1 MSQTLKQLS
10 SSQGNSEQV
19 AVFIG
24 AASHSELLQQ
34 LDTWVARGWLRAL
47 DRALAKFILEQDPQ
61 AQACVLL
68 AAAMTSHQ
76 LGRGHACLD
85 LAATLAAPDF
95 VLSLPPEGE
104 EGGTL
109 PSQWLQGLDA
119 RQWRQALAAS
129 TLVEDRDARHDAPE
143 RPLVLAGQ
151 RLYLRRYWNYECS
164 IAQALSTRLS
174 VAPVTPENLTSRLDE
189 LFPARS
195 EAERAQ
201 CSNWQKIACALAA
214 RGNFS
219 VITGGPGTGK
229 TTSVVRLLGLLQT
242 PAVESGKP
250 LRIRLAAPTGKA
262 AARLSESIRKQVLGG
277 RESDAEHSETLM
289 LRVSDAVRAEIPTDV
304 TTLHRLLGSRPNS
317 RNFIHQRDKPL
328 ELDVLVVD
336 EASMIDLEMMAC
348 VLDALPQAAR
358 LILLGDK
365 DQLASVEAGSV
376 MGDLCHEAEKG
387 NYNAQTAQ
395 WLSTHSGEVL
405 LDPELQMAEGAGDP
419 LAQQT
424 VMLRGSRRFDPQK
437 GIGCLAKLVNNKQA
451 SEARR
456 VLEKPSEQ
464 LFNLPVRGEQDA
476 VLTDLAID
484 GNRNAPGYRH
494 YLEQL
499 RDQRPAPYTAWD
511 SELWAVWAE
520 KVLSAFDQF
529 RLLCAL
535 RRGPW
540 GVEGL
545 NQRVATQ
552 LRRRGL
558 LDSDHGWYEGRP
570 VLVTRND
577 YSLNL
582 MNGDIGIALW
592 VPGPDGALA
601 LRVAFPRNDGSGGV
615 RFVMPSR
622 LVEVETV
629 FAMTVHK
636 SQGSEFNHT
645 ALVLPDALNPVLTKE
660 LLYTA
665 ITRAREWFSLAET
678 HPGVFEGAVGRNV
691 QRTSG
696 LALQLHEAL
705 AQRT

>member
-10 SSQGNSEQV
+10 NSQRNV
-19 AVFIG
+19 DHPPVFIG
-24 AASHSELLQQ
+24 DASSGELLQQ
-34 LDTWVARGWLRAL
+34 LDSWVNRGWLRAL
-47 DRALAKFILEQDPQ
+47 DRSFATFILEQDSQ
-61 AQACVLL
+61 AQASVLL

-76 LGRGHACLD
+76 LGRGHSCLD
-85 LAATLAAPDF
+85 LGATLHAPDF

-104 EGGTL
+104 DGSQL
-109 PSQWLQGLDA
+109 PSQWLLGLDVA
-119 RQWRQALAAS
+119 QWRRALALS
-129 TLVEDRDARHDAPE
+129 SMVEDRDEPQRFPE
-143 RPLVLAGQ
+143 RPLVLTGQ
-151 RLYLRRYWNYECS
+151 RMYLRRYWNYERS
-164 IAQALSTRLS
+164 IAQALSARLS
-174 VAPVTPENLTSRLDE
+174 VGAVTPEKLSSRLDA
-189 LFPARS
+189 LFPDTF
-195 EAERAQ
+195 EVNGER
-201 CSNWQKIACALAA
+201 CSDWQKIACAVAA

-242 PAVESGKP
+242 PAVEEGKP

-262 AARLSESIRKQVLGG
+262 AARLSESIGK
-277 RESDAEHSETLM
+277 
-289 LRVSDAVRAEIPTDV
+289 AVRELPVSVPVREAIPTDV
-304 TTLHRLLGSRPNS
+304 STLHRLLGSRPDS
-317 RNFIHQRDKPL
+317 RNFIHHRDKPL

-348 VLDALPQAAR
+348 LLDALPRQAR

-365 DQLASVEAGSV
+365 DQLASVDAGSV
-376 MGDLCHEAEKG
+376 LGDLCRDAEAGGYSE
-387 NYNAQTAQ
+387 QTTA
-395 WLSTHSGEVL
+395 WLKAHSGEEVSA
-405 LDPELQMAEGAGDP
+405 PGLQTAVDLGDA

-424 VMLRGSRRFDPQK
+424 VMLRYSRRFDSQQ
-437 GIGCLAKLVNNKQA
+437 GIGRLAKLVNEKNA
-451 SEARR
+451 SEARG
-456 VLEKPSEQ
+456 LLDQQLPQ
-464 LFNLPVRGEQDA
+464 LFNLKWRSEHDSA
-476 VLTDLAID
+476 LTDLIINGKGD
-484 GNRNAPGYRH
+484 APGYRH

-499 RDQRPAPYTAWD
+499 RDQRPVKDTPWD
-511 SELWAVWAE
+511 SNLWAGWAG
-520 KVLSAFDQF
+520 KVLAAFDVF

-545 NQRVATQ
+545 NQRVAAE
-552 LRRRGL
+552 LRRCGL
-558 LDSDHGWYEGRP
+558 LSGDQGWYEGRP

-577 YSLNL
+577 YSLSL

-592 VPGPDGALA
+592 VPGPSAERV

-665 ITRAREWFSLAET
+665 ITRAKQWFSLVESS
-678 HPGVFEGAVGRNV
+678 PGVFEGAVSRNV

-696 LALQLHEAL
+696 LSLQLQDEL
-705 AQRT
+705 VKLQRT

>member
-1 MSQTLKQLS
+1 MSRTLKQLS
-10 SSQGNSEQV
+10 NRQRTLEQPAEILGDASSAG
-19 AVFIG
+19 
-24 AASHSELLQQ
+24 LLHQ
-34 LDTWVARGWLRAL
+34 LDYWVSRGWLRAL
-47 DRALAKFILEQDPQ
+47 DRSFATFLLEQDLH
-61 AQACVLL
+61 AHASVLL
-68 AAAMTSHQ
+68 AAALTSHQ
-76 LGRGHACLD
+76 LGRGHSCLD
-85 LAATLAAPDF
+85 LAATLQAPDF
-95 VLSLPPEGE
+95 VLSFASEGE
-104 EGGTL
+104 AGSTL
-109 PSQWLQGLDA
+109 PSQWLLGLDIT
-119 RQWRQALAAS
+119 QWRQALALS
-129 TLVEDRDARHDAPE
+129 PLVEDRDSPPRFPE
-143 RPLVLAGQ
+143 RPLVLSGT
-151 RLYLRRYWNYECS
+151 RLYLRRYWNYERS
-164 IAQALSTRLS
+164 IAQALSDRLS
-174 VAPVTPENLTSRLDE
+174 VAAVTPEDLSRRLNA
-189 LFPARS
+189 LFP
-195 EAERAQ
+195 EAFEINGER
-201 CSNWQKIACALAA
+201 CSDWQKIACALAS

-242 PAVESGKP
+242 PAVEDGKP

-262 AARLSESIRKQVLGG
+262 AARLSESIGK
-277 RESDAEHSETLM
+277 
-289 LRVSDAVRAEIPTDV
+289 AVRGLPVSAPVREAIPTEV
-304 TTLHRLLGSRPNS
+304 STLHRLLGSRPDS
-317 RNFIHQRDKPL
+317 RNFIHDRDKPL

-348 VLDALPQAAR
+348 LLEALPRQAR

-365 DQLASVEAGSV
+365 DQLASVDAGSV
-376 MGDLCHEAEKG
+376 LGDLCRDAEVG
-387 NYNAQTAQ
+387 GYSEQTLD
-395 WLSTHSGEVL
+395 WLNTHSGETL
-405 LDPELQMAEGAGDP
+405 SAPELQTAAGQGDP

-424 VMLRGSRRFDPQK
+424 VMLRYSRRFDAQQ
-437 GIGCLAKLVNNKQA
+437 GIGRLATLVNEKNA
-451 SEARR
+451 VEARR
-456 VLEKPSEQ
+456 LLNQQ
-464 LFNLPVRGEQDA
+464 LSQLLNLTLRGEHDA
-476 VLTDLAID
+476 ALTDLIIN
-484 GNRNAPGYRH
+484 GNGEAPGYRY

-499 RDQRPAPYTAWD
+499 RDLRPARDNAWD
-511 SELWAVWAE
+511 SDVWAGWAGN
-520 KVLSAFDQF
+520 VLAAFDEF

-545 NQRVATQ
+545 NQRVAAE
-552 LRRRGL
+552 LCRCEL
-558 LDSDHGWYEGRP
+558 LAGEQGWYEGRP

-592 VPGPDGALA
+592 VPAPSGEQV

-665 ITRAREWFSLAET
+665 ITRAKRWFSLVESSA
-678 HPGVFEGAVGRNV
+678 GVFEGAVSRNV

-696 LALQLHEAL
+696 LALQLQEQL
-705 AQRT
+705 AKVQRA

>member
-10 SSQGNSEQV
+10 SSQGDTEQV

-24 AASHSELLQQ
+24 AASSSELLQQ
-34 LDTWVARGWLRAL
+34 VDTWVARGWLRAL

-61 AQACVLL
+61 AQASVLL

-85 LAATLAAPDF
+85 LTATLAAPDF

-104 EGGTL
+104 EGSKL

-119 RQWRQALAAS
+119 TQWRQALAAS
-129 TLVEDRDARHDAPE
+129 TLVEDRDARQDAPE
-143 RPLVLAGQ
+143 RPLVLVGL

-164 IAQALSTRLS
+164 IAQALSARLS
-174 VAPVTPENLTSRLDE
+174 VAPVTPDNFASRLDE

-201 CSNWQKIACALAA
+201 GSNWQKIACALAA

-262 AARLSESIRKQVLGG
+262 AARLSESIGKEVRVLP
-277 RESDAEHSETLM
+277 
-289 LRVSDAVRAEIPTDV
+289 VSDAVRAEIPTDV
-304 TTLHRLLGSRPNS
+304 STLHRLLGSRPNS

-376 MGDLCHEAEKG
+376 MGDLCREAEKG
-387 NYNAQTAQ
+387 DYNAQTAQ
-395 WLSTHSGEVL
+395 WLSTHSGEALV
-405 LDPELQMAEGAGDP
+405 DPELQMAEGAGAP

-424 VMLRGSRRFDPQK
+424 VMLRRSWRFDPQK
-437 GIGCLAKLVNNKQA
+437 GIGRLAKLINNKQA
-451 SEARR
+451 GEARR
-456 VLEKPSEQ
+456 ALEQPSEQ
-464 LFNLPVRGEQDA
+464 LFNLLVRGEQDA
-476 VLTDLAID
+476 ALSDLAID

-494 YLEQL
+494 YLVQL
-499 RDQRPAPYTAWD
+499 RDLRPVADTQWD
-511 SELWAVWAE
+511 SELWAGWAG

-705 AQRT
+705 AQRI

>member
-10 SSQGNSEQV
+10 NSQRYVDQP
-19 AVFIG
+19 AVLIG
-24 AASHSELLQQ
+24 DASGTELLHQ
-34 LDTWVARGWLRAL
+34 LDNWVSRGWLRAL
-47 DRALAKFILEQDPQ
+47 DRSFATFILEQDPQ
-61 AQACVLL
+61 AKASVLL

-76 LGRGHACLD
+76 QGRGHSCLD
-85 LAATLAAPDF
+85 LAATLHAPDF

-104 EGGTL
+104 EGSQL
-109 PSQWLQGLDA
+109 PSQWLLGLDIT
-119 RQWRQALAAS
+119 QWRQALTLS
-129 TLVEDRDARHDAPE
+129 PLVEDRDGLQRFPE
-143 RPLVLAGQ
+143 RPLVLTGQ
-151 RLYLRRYWNYECS
+151 RLYLRRYWNYERS

-174 VAPVTPENLTSRLDE
+174 VDAVTPEKLSSRLDA
-189 LFPARS
+189 LFPDTFEVNGERRS
-195 EAERAQ
+195 D
-201 CSNWQKIACALAA
+201 WQKIACALAA

-242 PAVESGKP
+242 PAVEDGKP

-262 AARLSESIRKQVLGG
+262 AARLSESIGK
-277 RESDAEHSETLM
+277 
-289 LRVSDAVRAEIPTDV
+289 AVRELPVSAPVCEAIPTDV
-304 TTLHRLLGSRPNS
+304 STLHRLLGSRPDS
-317 RNFIHQRDKPL
+317 RNFIHHRDKPL

-348 VLDALPQAAR
+348 LLDALPRQAR

-365 DQLASVEAGSV
+365 DQLASVDAGSV
-376 MGDLCHEAEKG
+376 LGDLCRDAEAGGYSE
-387 NYNAQTAQ
+387 QTMA
-395 WLSTHSGEVL
+395 WLKTHSGEAVSAPGFQTAVGL
-405 LDPELQMAEGAGDP
+405 GDP

-424 VMLRGSRRFDPQK
+424 VMLRYSRRFDAEQ
-437 GIGCLAKLVNNKQA
+437 GIGRLAKLVNEKTA
-451 SEARR
+451 VEARG
-456 VLEKPSEQ
+456 LLDQQLAQ
-464 LFNLPVRGEQDA
+464 LFNLKLRGEHDA
-476 VLTDLAID
+476 TLTDLIINGKGD
-484 GNRNAPGYRH
+484 APGYRH

-499 RDQRPAPYTAWD
+499 RDQRPGSDTAWD
-511 SELWAVWAE
+511 DGRWAAWAG
-520 KVLSAFDQF
+520 KVLTAFDEF

-545 NQRVATQ
+545 NQLVAAE
-552 LRRRGL
+552 LRRCEL
-558 LDSDHGWYEGRP
+558 LSGDQGWYEGRP

-582 MNGDIGIALW
+582 MNGDIGIAVW
-592 VPGPDGALA
+592 VPGPSAERV

-645 ALVLPDALNPVLTKE
+645 TLVLPDALNPVLTKE

-665 ITRAREWFSLAET
+665 ITRAKQWFSLVEAS
-678 HPGVFEGAVGRNV
+678 PGVFEGAVSRNV

-696 LALQLHEAL
+696 LALQLQDEL
-705 AQRT
+705 AKLQRT

>member
-10 SSQGNSEQV
+10 NSQRNVDQP
-19 AVFIG
+19 AVLIG
-24 AASHSELLQQ
+24 DASGTELLHQ
-34 LDTWVARGWLRAL
+34 LDNWVSLGWLRAL
-47 DRALAKFILEQDPQ
+47 DRSFATFILEQDPQ
-61 AQACVLL
+61 AKASVLL

-76 LGRGHACLD
+76 LGRGHSCLD
-85 LAATLAAPDF
+85 LAATLHAPDF

-104 EGGTL
+104 EGSQL
-109 PSQWLQGLDA
+109 PSQWLLGLDIA
-119 RQWRQALAAS
+119 RWRQALALS
-129 TLVEDRDARHDAPE
+129 SLVEDRDEPQRFPE
-143 RPLVLAGQ
+143 RPLVLTGQ
-151 RLYLRRYWNYECS
+151 RLYLRRYWNYERS
-164 IAQALSTRLS
+164 IAQALSRRLS
-174 VAPVTPENLTSRLDE
+174 VETVTPHSLSSRLDA
-189 LFPARS
+189 LFPDAF
-195 EAERAQ
+195 EVKGERG
-201 CSNWQKIACALAA
+201 SDWQKIACALAA

-242 PAVESGKP
+242 PAVEEGKP

-262 AARLSESIRKQVLGG
+262 AARLSESIGK
-277 RESDAEHSETLM
+277 
-289 LRVSDAVRAEIPTDV
+289 AVRELPVSAPVREAIPTDV
-304 TTLHRLLGSRPNS
+304 STLHRLLGSRPDS
-317 RNFIHQRDKPL
+317 RNFIHHRDKPL

-348 VLDALPQAAR
+348 LLDALPWQAR

-365 DQLASVEAGSV
+365 DQLASVDAGSV
-376 MGDLCHEAEKG
+376 LGDLCRDAEAGGYSE
-387 NYNAQTAQ
+387 QTMA
-395 WLSTHSGEVL
+395 WLKTHSGEAVSA
-405 LDPELQMAEGAGDP
+405 PGLQTAVGLGDP

-424 VMLRGSRRFDPQK
+424 VMLRYSRRFDAEQ
-437 GIGCLAKLVNNKQA
+437 GIGRLAKLVNEKNA
-451 SEARR
+451 VEARG
-456 VLEKPSEQ
+456 LLDQQLPQ
-464 LFNLPVRGEQDA
+464 LFNLKLRGEHDA
-476 VLTDLAID
+476 ALTDLIINGKGD
-484 GNRNAPGYRH
+484 APGYRH

-499 RDQRPAPYTAWD
+499 RDLRPGSDTAWD
-511 SELWAVWAE
+511 DERWAAWAG
-520 KVLSAFDQF
+520 KVLTAFDEF

-545 NQRVATQ
+545 NQRVAAE
-552 LRRRGL
+552 LRRCEL
-558 LDSDHGWYEGRP
+558 LSGDQGWYEGRP

-592 VPGPDGALA
+592 VPGPSAERV

-645 ALVLPDALNPVLTKE
+645 TLVLPDALNPVLTKE

-665 ITRAREWFSLAET
+665 ITRAKQWFSLVEAS
-678 HPGVFEGAVGRNV
+678 PGVFEGAVSRNV

-696 LALQLHEAL
+696 LALQLQDEL
-705 AQRT
+705 AKLQRT

>member
-10 SSQGNSEQV
+10 SSQGDTEHA

-24 AASHSELLQQ
+24 AASNSVLLQQ
-34 LDTWVARGWLRAL
+34 IDTWVARGWLRAL

-61 AQACVLL
+61 AKASVLL

-104 EGGTL
+104 QGSTL

-119 RQWRQALAAS
+119 AQWRQALAAS
-129 TLVEDRDARHDAPE
+129 TLVEDRDAHQDAPE
-143 RPLVLAGQ
+143 RPLVLVGQ

-164 IAQALSTRLS
+164 IAQALSARLS
-174 VAPVTPENLTSRLDE
+174 VAPVTPDNLASRLDE
-189 LFPARS
+189 LFPANS

-201 CSNWQKIACALAA
+201 GSNWQKIACALAA

-229 TTSVVRLLGLLQT
+229 TTSVVRLLGLLQN

-262 AARLSESIRKQVLGG
+262 AARLSESIGKEVRALP
-277 RESDAEHSETLM
+277 
-289 LRVSDAVRAEIPTDV
+289 VSDAVRAEIPTDV
-304 TTLHRLLGSRPNS
+304 STLHRLLGSRPNS

-376 MGDLCHEAEKG
+376 MGDLCREAEKG
-387 NYNAQTAQ
+387 DYNAQTAQ
-395 WLSTHSGEVL
+395 WLSNHSGEAL
-405 LDPELQMAEGAGDP
+405 LDPELQMAEGAGAP

-424 VMLRGSRRFDPQK
+424 VMLRRSWRFDPQK
-437 GIGCLAKLVNNKQA
+437 GIGRLAKLINKKQA
-451 SEARR
+451 VEARH
-456 VLEKPSEQ
+456 VLAQPSEQ
-464 LFNLPVRGEQDA
+464 LFNLLVRGEQDA
-476 VLTDLAID
+476 ALSDLAID

-499 RDQRPAPYTAWD
+499 RDLRPAADTQWD
-511 SELWAVWAE
+511 SKLWAGWAC

-636 SQGSEFNHT
+636 SQGSEFSHT

-678 HPGVFEGAVGRNV
+678 NPGVFEVAVGRNV

-705 AQRT
+705 VQRI

>member
-10 SSQGNSEQV
+10 ASQGDSEQV
-19 AVFIG
+19 VVPIG
-24 AASHSELLQQ
+24 AASHGELLQQ

-47 DRALAKFILEQDPQ
+47 DRSLAKFILEQDPQ
-61 AQACVLL
+61 AQASVLL

-104 EGGTL
+104 QGNTL

-119 RQWRQALAAS
+119 AQWRQALAAS
-129 TLVEDRDARHDAPE
+129 PMVEDRDASPNAPE
-143 RPLVLAGQ
+143 RPLVLVGQ

-164 IAQALSTRLS
+164 IAQALSVRLG
-174 VAPVTPENLTSRLDE
+174 VAPVTPDNLASRLDE
-189 LFPARS
+189 LFPPPS

-201 CSNWQKIACALAA
+201 GSNWQKIACALAA

-219 VITGGPGTGK
+219 IITGGPGTGK

-242 PAVESGKP
+242 PAVDSGKP

-262 AARLSESIRKQVLGG
+262 AARLSESIGKEVRALP
-277 RESDAEHSETLM
+277 
-289 LRVSDAVRAEIPTDV
+289 VSDAVRAEIPTDV
-304 TTLHRLLGSRPNS
+304 STLHRLLGSRPNS

-348 VLDALPQAAR
+348 VLDALPHAAR

-376 MGDLCHEAEKG
+376 MGDLCREAEKG
-387 NYNAQTAQ
+387 GYNVQTAQ
-395 WLSTHSGEVL
+395 WLSTHSGEAL
-405 LDPELQMAEGAGDP
+405 LDPELQMAAGAGDP

-424 VMLRGSRRFDPQK
+424 VMLRRSWRFDPQK
-437 GIGCLAKLVNNKQA
+437 GIGRLAKLINHKHA
-451 SEARR
+451 DEARR
-456 VLEKPSEQ
+456 VLEQPSEQ
-464 LFNLPVRGEQDA
+464 LFNLQVRGEQDA
-476 VLTDLAID
+476 ALTDLAID

-499 RDQRPAPYTAWD
+499 RDLRPAPGTPWD
-511 SELWAVWAE
+511 SLLWADWAG
-520 KVLSAFDQF
+520 KVLSAFDRF

-558 LDSDHGWYEGRP
+558 LSSDHGWYEGRP

-582 MNGDIGIALW
+582 MNGDIGIALC
-592 VPGPDGALA
+592 VPGPEGALA

-615 RFVMPSR
+615 RFVLPSR

-678 HPGVFEGAVGRNV
+678 QPGVFEGAVERNV
-691 QRTSG
+691 QRASG

-705 AQRT
+705 AQRA

>member
-10 SSQGNSEQV
+10 SSQGDTEQV

-24 AASHSELLQQ
+24 AASSSELLQQ
-34 LDTWVARGWLRAL
+34 VDTWVARGWLRAL

-61 AQACVLL
+61 AQASVLL

-85 LAATLAAPDF
+85 LTATLAAPDF

-104 EGGTL
+104 EGSTL

-119 RQWRQALAAS
+119 TQWRQALAAS
-129 TLVEDRDARHDAPE
+129 TLVEDRDARQDAPE
-143 RPLVLAGQ
+143 RPLVLVGL

-164 IAQALSTRLS
+164 IAQALSARLS
-174 VAPVTPENLTSRLDE
+174 VAPVTPDNFASRLDE

-201 CSNWQKIACALAA
+201 GSNWQKIACALAA

-262 AARLSESIRKQVLGG
+262 AARLSESIGKEVRVLP
-277 RESDAEHSETLM
+277 
-289 LRVSDAVRAEIPTDV
+289 VSDAVRAEIPTDV
-304 TTLHRLLGSRPNS
+304 STLHRLLGSRPNS

-376 MGDLCHEAEKG
+376 MGDLCREAEKG
-387 NYNAQTAQ
+387 DYNAQTAQ
-395 WLSTHSGEVL
+395 WLSTHSGEALV
-405 LDPELQMAEGAGDP
+405 DPELQMAEGAGAP

-424 VMLRGSRRFDPQK
+424 VMLRRSWRFDPQK
-437 GIGCLAKLVNNKQA
+437 GIGRLAKLINNKQA
-451 SEARR
+451 GEARR
-456 VLEKPSEQ
+456 ALEQPSEQ
-464 LFNLPVRGEQDA
+464 LFNLLVRGEQDA
-476 VLTDLAID
+476 ALSDLAID

-494 YLEQL
+494 YLVQL
-499 RDQRPAPYTAWD
+499 RD
-511 SELWAVWAE
+511 L
-520 KVLSAFDQF
+520 
-529 RLLCAL
+529 
-535 RRGPW
+535 
-540 GVEGL
+540 
-545 NQRVATQ
+545 
-552 LRRRGL
+552 
-558 LDSDHGWYEGRP
+558 RP
-570 VLVTRND
+570 VADTQWAASYGPVGQARCCLHSTSSACSAHCAGGLGASKGLTSVWLRNC
-577 YSLNL
+577 
-582 MNGDIGIALW
+582 
-592 VPGPDGALA
+592 
-601 LRVAFPRNDGSGGV
+601 VAAACWTATTAGTKGV
-615 RFVMPSR
+615 RC
-622 LVEVETV
+622 
-629 FAMTVHK
+629 
-636 SQGSEFNHT
+636 
-645 ALVLPDALNPVLTKE
+645 
-660 LLYTA
+660 
-665 ITRAREWFSLAET
+665 W
-678 HPGVFEGAVGRNV
+678 
-691 QRTSG
+691 
-696 LALQLHEAL
+696 
-705 AQRT
+705 

>member
-10 SSQGNSEQV
+10 NSQRNVDQP

-24 AASHSELLQQ
+24 DASVTELLHQ
-34 LDTWVARGWLRAL
+34 LDNWVNRGWLRAL
-47 DRALAKFILEQDPQ
+47 DRSFATFIFEQDPQ
-61 AQACVLL
+61 AQASVLL

-76 LGRGHACLD
+76 LGRGHSCLD
-85 LAATLAAPDF
+85 LVATLQAPDF

-104 EGGTL
+104 EGGQL
-109 PSQWLQGLDA
+109 PSRWLLGLDVS
-119 RQWRQALAAS
+119 QWRRALDLS
-129 TLVEDRDARHDAPE
+129 PLVEDRDGAQRFPQ
-143 RPLVLAGQ
+143 RPLVLTGQ
-151 RLYLRRYWNYECS
+151 RLYLRRYWNYECN
-164 IAQALSTRLS
+164 IAQALSARLS
-174 VAPVTPENLTSRLDE
+174 VDAVTPEKLSNRLDA
-189 LFPARS
+189 LFPDTFEVNGERRS
-195 EAERAQ
+195 D
-201 CSNWQKIACALAA
+201 WQKIACALAA

-242 PAVESGKP
+242 PAVEEGKP

-262 AARLSESIRKQVLGG
+262 AARLSESIGK
-277 RESDAEHSETLM
+277 
-289 LRVSDAVRAEIPTDV
+289 AVRELPVSAPVQEAIPTDV
-304 TTLHRLLGSRPNS
+304 STLHRLLGSRPDS
-317 RNFIHQRDKPL
+317 RNFIHHRDKPL

-348 VLDALPQAAR
+348 LLDALPRQAR

-365 DQLASVEAGSV
+365 DQLASVDAGSV
-376 MGDLCHEAEKG
+376 LGDLCRNAEAGGYSE
-387 NYNAQTAQ
+387 QTVA
-395 WLSTHSGEVL
+395 WLEAHSGESVSA
-405 LDPELQMAEGAGDP
+405 PGLQTAVGAGDP

-424 VMLRGSRRFDPQK
+424 VMLRYSRRFDAQQ
-437 GIGCLAKLVNNKQA
+437 GIGRLAKLVNEKNA
-451 SEARR
+451 AEARS
-456 VLEKPSEQ
+456 LLNQQLPQ
-464 LFNLPVRGEQDA
+464 LFNLKLRGEHDA
-476 VLTDLAID
+476 ALTELIINGKGD
-484 GNRNAPGYRH
+484 APGYRH

-499 RDQRPAPYTAWD
+499 RDQRPAKDTPWD
-511 SELWAVWAE
+511 SALWAGWAG
-520 KVLSAFDQF
+520 KVLGAFDEF

-545 NQRVATQ
+545 NQRVAAE
-552 LRRRGL
+552 LRRCEL
-558 LDSDHGWYEGRP
+558 LSGDQGWYEGRP

-577 YSLNL
+577 YSLSL

-592 VPGPDGALA
+592 VPGPSAERV

-665 ITRAREWFSLAET
+665 ITRAKQWFSLVEAS
-678 HPGVFEGAVGRNV
+678 PGIFEGAVSRNV

-696 LALQLHEAL
+696 LALQLQDEL
-705 AQRT
+705 AKLQRT

>member
-10 SSQGNSEQV
+10 SSQGISEQV

-129 TLVEDRDARHDAPE
+129 TLVEDRDARQDAPE

-174 VAPVTPENLTSRLDE
+174 VAPVTPENLASRLDE

-201 CSNWQKIACALAA
+201 GSNWQKIACALAA

-262 AARLSESIRKQVLGG
+262 AARLSESIGKEVRALP
-277 RESDAEHSETLM
+277 
-289 LRVSDAVRAEIPTDV
+289 VSDAVRAEIPTDV
-304 TTLHRLLGSRPNS
+304 STLHRLLGSRPNS

-348 VLDALPQAAR
+348 VLDALPETSR

-376 MGDLCHEAEKG
+376 MGDLCRGAEKG
-387 NYNAQTAQ
+387 DYSAQTAH
-395 WLSTHSGEVL
+395 WLSTYSGEAL
-405 LDPELQMAEGAGDP
+405 LDPELQMAEGAGAP

-424 VMLRGSRRFDPQK
+424 VMLRRSWRFDPQK
-437 GIGCLAKLVNNKQA
+437 GIGRLAKLINKKQA

-456 VLEKPSEQ
+456 VLEQPSEQ
-464 LFNLPVRGEQDA
+464 LFNLLVRGEQDA
-476 VLTDLAID
+476 ALTDLAID

-499 RDQRPAPYTAWD
+499 RDLRPAPDTVWD
-511 SELWAVWAE
+511 SELWAGWAG

-545 NQRVATQ
+545 NQRMAMQ

-577 YSLNL
+577 YSLSL

-592 VPGPDGALA
+592 VPGPDGAQA
-601 LRVAFPRNDGSGGV
+601 LRVAFPRYDGSGGV

>member
-10 SSQGNSEQV
+10 NSQRIVDHPVLSVGD
-19 AVFIG
+19 ARG
-24 AASHSELLQQ
+24 AELVHQ
-34 LDTWVARGWLRAL
+34 LDNWVARGWLRAL
-47 DRALAKFILEQDPQ
+47 DRSFTTFILEQDPQ
-61 AQACVLL
+61 AQASVLL

-76 LGRGHACLD
+76 LGRGHSCLD
-85 LAATLAAPDF
+85 LAATLQAPDF

-104 EGGTL
+104 EGSQL
-109 PSQWLQGLDA
+109 PSQWLAGLDVG
-119 RQWRQALAAS
+119 QWRQALS
-129 TLVEDRDARHDAPE
+129 LSPMIEDRDGQHRFPE

-151 RLYLRRYWNYECS
+151 RLYLRRYWNYERS
-164 IAQALSTRLS
+164 VAESLGRRLS
-174 VAPVTPENLTSRLDE
+174 VDALTPVSLSGRLDA
-189 LFPARS
+189 LFPQVF
-195 EAERAQ
+195 EVNGER
-201 CSNWQKIACALAA
+201 CSDWQKIACALAA

-242 PAVESGKP
+242 PAVDEGKP

-262 AARLSESIRKQVLGG
+262 AARLSESIGK
-277 RESDAEHSETLM
+277 
-289 LRVSDAVRAEIPTDV
+289 AVRALPVSLQVREAIPTDV
-304 TTLHRLLGSRPNS
+304 STLHRLLGSRPDS
-317 RNFIHQRDKPL
+317 RNFIHHRDKPL

-348 VLDALPQAAR
+348 LLEALPRQAR

-365 DQLASVEAGSV
+365 DQLASVDAGSV
-376 MGDLCHEAEKG
+376 LGDLCRNAEIG
-387 NYNAQTAQ
+387 GYSEQTTA
-395 WLSTHSGEVL
+395 WLKAHTGETISA
-405 LDPELQMAEGAGDP
+405 PGLQIAEGPGDP

-424 VMLRGSRRFDPQK
+424 VMLRYSRRFDAEQ
-437 GIGCLAKLVNNKQA
+437 GIGRLAKLVNEKNA
-451 SEARR
+451 ADARA
-456 VLEKPSEQ
+456 LLDQQLPQ
-464 LFNLPVRGEQDA
+464 LFNLKVRGEHDVA
-476 VLTDLAID
+476 LTDLIINGKGD
-484 GNRNAPGYRH
+484 APGYRH

-499 RDQRPAPYTAWD
+499 RDQRPARDSAWD
-511 SELWAVWAE
+511 SDVWAVWAGE
-520 KVLSAFDQF
+520 VLTAFDEF

-545 NQRVATQ
+545 NQRVAAE
-552 LRRRGL
+552 LRRCEL
-558 LDSDHGWYEGRP
+558 LSGEQGWYEGRP

-592 VPGPDGALA
+592 VPGPGAERV

-665 ITRAREWFSLAET
+665 ITRARHWFSLVEAS
-678 HPGVFEGAVGRNV
+678 PGVFEGAVSRNV

-696 LALQLHEAL
+696 LALQLEDQL
-705 AQRT
+705 AKLQRT

>member
-10 SSQGNSEQV
+10 SSQGDTEQV

-24 AASHSELLQQ
+24 AASNSELLQQ
-34 LDTWVARGWLRAL
+34 VDTWVARGWLRAL

-61 AQACVLL
+61 AQASVLL

-85 LAATLAAPDF
+85 LTATLAAPDF

-104 EGGTL
+104 EGSTL

-119 RQWRQALAAS
+119 TQWRQALAAS
-129 TLVEDRDARHDAPE
+129 TLVEDRDARQDAPE
-143 RPLVLAGQ
+143 RPLVLVGL

-164 IAQALSTRLS
+164 IAQALSARLS
-174 VAPVTPENLTSRLDE
+174 VAPVTPDNFASRLDE

-201 CSNWQKIACALAA
+201 GSNWQKIACALAA

-262 AARLSESIRKQVLGG
+262 AARLSESIGKEVRVLP
-277 RESDAEHSETLM
+277 
-289 LRVSDAVRAEIPTDV
+289 VSDAVRAEIPTDV
-304 TTLHRLLGSRPNS
+304 STLHRLLGSRPNS

-376 MGDLCHEAEKG
+376 MGDLCREAEKG
-387 NYNAQTAQ
+387 DYNAQTAQ
-395 WLSTHSGEVL
+395 WLSTHSGEALV
-405 LDPELQMAEGAGDP
+405 DPELQMAEGAGAP

-424 VMLRGSRRFDPQK
+424 VMLRRSWRFDPQK
-437 GIGCLAKLVNNKQA
+437 GIGRLAKLINNKQA
-451 SEARR
+451 GEARR
-456 VLEKPSEQ
+456 ALEQPSEQ
-464 LFNLPVRGEQDA
+464 LFNLLVRGEQDA
-476 VLTDLAID
+476 ALSDLAID

-494 YLEQL
+494 YLVQL
-499 RDQRPAPYTAWD
+499 RDLRPVADTQWD
-511 SELWAVWAE
+511 SELWAGWAG

-622 LVEVETV
+622 LVEVEKV

-705 AQRT
+705 AQRI

>member
-10 SSQGNSEQV
+10 SSQGDTEQA

-24 AASHSELLQQ
+24 AASNSELLQQ
-34 LDTWVARGWLRAL
+34 IDTWVARGWLRAL

-61 AQACVLL
+61 AQASVLL

-104 EGGTL
+104 EGSTL

-119 RQWRQALAAS
+119 AQWRQALAAS
-129 TLVEDRDARHDAPE
+129 TLVEDSDARQDAPE
-143 RPLVLAGQ
+143 RPLVLVGQ

-164 IAQALSTRLS
+164 IAQALSARLS
-174 VAPVTPENLTSRLDE
+174 VAPVTPDNLASRLDE
-189 LFPARS
+189 LFPPRS

-201 CSNWQKIACALAA
+201 GSNWQKIACALAA

-262 AARLSESIRKQVLGG
+262 AARLSESIGKEVRALP
-277 RESDAEHSETLM
+277 
-289 LRVSDAVRAEIPTDV
+289 VSDAVRAEIPTDV
-304 TTLHRLLGSRPNS
+304 STLHRLLGSRPNS

-376 MGDLCHEAEKG
+376 MGDLCREAEKG
-387 NYNAQTAQ
+387 DYNAQTAQ
-395 WLSTHSGEVL
+395 WLSTHSGETLV
-405 LDPELQMAEGAGDP
+405 DPELQMAEGAGAP
-419 LAQQT
+419 LEQQT
-424 VMLRGSRRFDPQK
+424 VMLRRSWRFDPQK
-437 GIGCLAKLVNNKQA
+437 GIGRLAKLINKKQA
-451 SEARR
+451 VEARH
-456 VLEKPSEQ
+456 VLEQPSEQ
-464 LFNLPVRGEQDA
+464 LFNLLVRGEQDA
-476 VLTDLAID
+476 ALSDLAID

-499 RDQRPAPYTAWD
+499 RNLRPAADTQWD
-511 SELWAVWAE
+511 SELWAGWAG

-636 SQGSEFNHT
+636 SQGSEFSHT

-705 AQRT
+705 AQRI

>member
-1 MSQTLKQLS
+1 MIQTLKQLS
-10 SSQGNSEQV
+10 NSQRNIDHPPLFVGDADS
-19 AVFIG
+19 
-24 AASHSELLQQ
+24 SELLHQ
-34 LDTWVARGWLRAL
+34 LDNWVSRGWLRAL
-47 DRALAKFILEQDPQ
+47 DRSFAIFILEQDLR
-61 AQACVLL
+61 AQASVLL

-76 LGRGHACLD
+76 LGRGHSCLD
-85 LAATLAAPDF
+85 LVATLQAPDF

-104 EGGTL
+104 EGGQL
-109 PSQWLQGLDA
+109 PSQWLLGLDVA
-119 RQWRQALAAS
+119 QWRRALCLS
-129 TLVEDRDARHDAPE
+129 TMVEDRDEPQRFPE
-143 RPLVLAGQ
+143 RPLVLTGQ
-151 RLYLRRYWNYECS
+151 RLYLRRYWNYERS
-164 IAQALSTRLS
+164 IAQALSARLS
-174 VAPVTPENLTSRLDE
+174 VGAVTPEKLSSRLDA
-189 LFPARS
+189 LFPDTFEVNGERRS
-195 EAERAQ
+195 D
-201 CSNWQKIACALAA
+201 WQKIACALAA

-242 PAVESGKP
+242 PAVEEGKP

-262 AARLSESIRKQVLGG
+262 AARLSESIGK
-277 RESDAEHSETLM
+277 
-289 LRVSDAVRAEIPTDV
+289 AVRALPVSAPVQEAIPTDV
-304 TTLHRLLGSRPNS
+304 STLHRLLGSRPDS
-317 RNFIHQRDKPL
+317 RNFIHHRDKPL

-348 VLDALPQAAR
+348 LLDALPRQAR

-365 DQLASVEAGSV
+365 DQLASVDAGSV
-376 MGDLCHEAEKG
+376 LGDLCRNAEAGGYSE
-387 NYNAQTAQ
+387 QTVA
-395 WLSTHSGEVL
+395 WLEAHSGESVSA
-405 LDPELQMAEGAGDP
+405 PGLQTAVGAGDP

-424 VMLRGSRRFDPQK
+424 VMLRCSRRFDAQQ
-437 GIGCLAKLVNNKQA
+437 GIGRLAKLVNEKNA
-451 SEARR
+451 DEARS
-456 VLEKPSEQ
+456 LLDQQLPQ
-464 LFNLPVRGEQDA
+464 LFNLKLRGEHDA
-476 VLTDLAID
+476 ALTELIINGKGD
-484 GNRNAPGYRH
+484 APGYRH

-499 RDQRPAPYTAWD
+499 RDQRPAKDTPWD
-511 SELWAVWAE
+511 SALWAGWAG
-520 KVLSAFDQF
+520 KVLGAFDKF

-540 GVEGL
+540 GVAGL
-545 NQRVATQ
+545 NQRVVAE
-552 LRRRGL
+552 LSRCEL
-558 LDSDHGWYEGRP
+558 LSADQGWYEGRP

-592 VPGPDGALA
+592 VSGPSAELM
-601 LRVAFPRNDGSGGV
+601 LRVAFPRNDGSGGI

-665 ITRAREWFSLAET
+665 ITRAKRWFSLVET
-678 HPGVFEGAVGRNV
+678 RPSVFEGAVSRNV

-696 LALQLHEAL
+696 LALQLQDEL
-705 AQRT
+705 AKLQRT

>member
-10 SSQGNSEQV
+10 NSQRNVDHPAG
-19 AVFIG
+19 FIG
-24 AASHSELLQQ
+24 DASGPELLHQ
-34 LDTWVARGWLRAL
+34 LDSWVSRGWLRAL
-47 DRALAKFILEQDPQ
+47 DRSFATFIFEQDSQ
-61 AQACVLL
+61 AQASVLL
-68 AAAMTSHQ
+68 AAALTSHQ
-76 LGRGHACLD
+76 LGRGHSCLD
-85 LAATLAAPDF
+85 LTATLDAADF

-104 EGGTL
+104 EGNRVL
-109 PSQWLQGLDA
+109 SQWLQGLDVE
-119 RQWRQALAAS
+119 QWRLTLALS
-129 TLVEDRDARHDAPE
+129 PMVEDRNGQQRFPE
-143 RPLVLAGQ
+143 RPLVLTEQ
-151 RLYLRRYWNYECS
+151 RLYLRRYWNYERS
-164 IAQALSTRLS
+164 IAQVLSRRLS
-174 VAPVTPENLTSRLDE
+174 LETVTPDKLSRRLDA
-189 LFPARS
+189 LFPKSS
-195 EAERAQ
+195 EVKNEHL
-201 CSNWQKIACALAA
+201 SDWQKIACALAA

-242 PAVESGKP
+242 PAVEEGKP

-262 AARLSESIRKQVLGG
+262 AARLSESIGKAVCELPVSAQV
-277 RESDAEHSETLM
+277 REAIPID
-289 LRVSDAVRAEIPTDV
+289 VS
-304 TTLHRLLGSRPNS
+304 TLHRLLGSRPDS
-317 RNFIHQRDKPL
+317 RNFIHHRDKPL

-348 VLDALPQAAR
+348 LLDALPQQAR

-365 DQLASVEAGSV
+365 DQLASVDAGSV
-376 MGDLCHEAEKG
+376 LGDLCRDAEIGGYSEQTIAWIKAHSSETVSAPGLQAAFGLG
-387 NYNAQTAQ
+387 N
-395 WLSTHSGEVL
+395 
-405 LDPELQMAEGAGDP
+405 P

-424 VMLRGSRRFDPQK
+424 VMLRYSRRFDALQ
-437 GIGCLAKLVNNKQA
+437 GIGRLAKLVNEKNA
-451 SEARR
+451 GEARG
-456 VLEKPSEQ
+456 LFDQQLPQ
-464 LFNLPVRGEQDA
+464 LFNLQFRGENDA
-476 VLTDLAID
+476 ALIDLIINGKD
-484 GNRNAPGYRH
+484 GAPGYRH

-499 RDQRPAPYTAWD
+499 RDQRPAKATAWNSD
-511 SELWAVWAE
+511 LWAGWAG
-520 KVLSAFDQF
+520 KVLTAFDEF

-545 NQRVATQ
+545 NQRVVAE
-552 LRRRGL
+552 LSRCEL
-558 LDSDHGWYEGRP
+558 LSADQGWYEGRP

-592 VPGPDGALA
+592 VSGPSAELI
-601 LRVAFPRNDGSGGV
+601 LRVAFPRNDGSGGI

-645 ALVLPDALNPVLTKE
+645 VLVLPDALNPVLTKE

-665 ITRAREWFSLAET
+665 ITRAKQWFSLVET
-678 HPGVFEGAVGRNV
+678 RPGVFEGAVSRNV

-696 LALQLHEAL
+696 LALQLQDEL
-705 AQRT
+705 AKLQRS

>member
-10 SSQGNSEQV
+10 SSQGDTEQV

-24 AASHSELLQQ
+24 AASNSELLQQ
-34 LDTWVARGWLRAL
+34 IDTWVARGWLRAL

-104 EGGTL
+104 EGSTL

-119 RQWRQALAAS
+119 TQWCQALAAS
-129 TLVEDRDARHDAPE
+129 TLVEDRDTRQDTPE
-143 RPLVLAGQ
+143 RPLVLVGQ

-164 IAQALSTRLS
+164 IAQALSARLS
-174 VAPVTPENLTSRLDE
+174 VAPVTPDNLASRLDE

-201 CSNWQKIACALAA
+201 GSNWQKIACALAA

-262 AARLSESIRKQVLGG
+262 AARLSESIGKEVRALP
-277 RESDAEHSETLM
+277 
-289 LRVSDAVRAEIPTDV
+289 VSDAVRAEIPTDV
-304 TTLHRLLGSRPNS
+304 STLHRLLGSRPNS

-348 VLDALPQAAR
+348 VLEALPQAAR

-376 MGDLCHEAEKG
+376 MGDLCREAEKG
-387 NYNAQTAQ
+387 DYNAQTAQ
-395 WLSTHSGEVL
+395 WLSTHSGEAL
-405 LDPELQMAEGAGDP
+405 LDPELQMAEGAGTP

-424 VMLRGSRRFDPQK
+424 VMLRRSWRFDPQK
-437 GIGCLAKLVNNKQA
+437 GIGRLAKLINKKQA
-451 SEARR
+451 VEARH
-456 VLEKPSEQ
+456 VLEQPSEQ
-464 LFNLPVRGEQDA
+464 LFNLLVRGEQDVA
-476 VLTDLAID
+476 LSDLAID

-499 RDQRPAPYTAWD
+499 RDLRPAADTQWD
-511 SELWAVWAE
+511 SELWAGWAG

-636 SQGSEFNHT
+636 SQGSEFSHT
-645 ALVLPDALNPVLTKE
+645 ALVLPDVLNPVLTKE

-665 ITRAREWFSLAET
+665 ITRAREWFTLAET

-705 AQRT
+705 AQRI

>member
-10 SSQGNSEQV
+10 NSQRYVDQP
-19 AVFIG
+19 AVLIG
-24 AASHSELLQQ
+24 DASGTELLHQ
-34 LDTWVARGWLRAL
+34 LDNWVSRGWLRAL
-47 DRALAKFILEQDPQ
+47 DRSFATFILEQDPQ
-61 AQACVLL
+61 AKASMLL

-76 LGRGHACLD
+76 LGRGHSCLD
-85 LAATLAAPDF
+85 LAATLHAPDF

-104 EGGTL
+104 EGSQL
-109 PSQWLQGLDA
+109 PSQWLLGLDIT
-119 RQWRQALAAS
+119 QWRQALTLS
-129 TLVEDRDARHDAPE
+129 PLVEDRDGLQRFPE
-143 RPLVLAGQ
+143 RPLVLTGQ
-151 RLYLRRYWNYECS
+151 RLYLRRYWNYERS

-174 VAPVTPENLTSRLDE
+174 VDAVTPEKLSSRLDA
-189 LFPARS
+189 LFPDTFEVNGERRS
-195 EAERAQ
+195 D
-201 CSNWQKIACALAA
+201 WQKIACALAA

-242 PAVESGKP
+242 PAVEDGKP

-262 AARLSESIRKQVLGG
+262 AARLSESIGK
-277 RESDAEHSETLM
+277 
-289 LRVSDAVRAEIPTDV
+289 AVRELPVSAPVCEAIPTDV
-304 TTLHRLLGSRPNS
+304 STLHRLLGSRPDS
-317 RNFIHQRDKPL
+317 RNFIHHRDKPL

-348 VLDALPQAAR
+348 LLDALPRQAR

-365 DQLASVEAGSV
+365 DQLASVDAGSV
-376 MGDLCHEAEKG
+376 LGDLCRDAEAGGYSE
-387 NYNAQTAQ
+387 QTMA
-395 WLSTHSGEVL
+395 WLKTHSGEAVSAPGFQTAVGL
-405 LDPELQMAEGAGDP
+405 GDP

-424 VMLRGSRRFDPQK
+424 VMLRYSRRFDAEQ
-437 GIGCLAKLVNNKQA
+437 GIGRLAKLVNEKTA
-451 SEARR
+451 VEARG
-456 VLEKPSEQ
+456 LLDQQLAQ
-464 LFNLPVRGEQDA
+464 LFNLKLRGEHDA
-476 VLTDLAID
+476 TLTDLIINGKGD
-484 GNRNAPGYRH
+484 APGYRH

-499 RDQRPAPYTAWD
+499 RDQRPGSDTAWD
-511 SELWAVWAE
+511 DGRWAAWAG
-520 KVLSAFDQF
+520 KVLTAFDEF

-545 NQRVATQ
+545 NQLVAAE
-552 LRRRGL
+552 LRRCEL
-558 LDSDHGWYEGRP
+558 LSGDQGWYEGRP

-582 MNGDIGIALW
+582 MNGDIGIAVW
-592 VPGPDGALA
+592 VPGPSAERV

-645 ALVLPDALNPVLTKE
+645 TLVLPDALNPVLTKE

-665 ITRAREWFSLAET
+665 ITRAKQWFSLVEAS
-678 HPGVFEGAVGRNV
+678 PGVFEGAVSRNV

-696 LALQLHEAL
+696 LALQLQVEL
-705 AQRT
+705 AKLQRT

>member
-10 SSQGNSEQV
+10 NSQRTV
-19 AVFIG
+19 DHAPVFIG
-24 AASHSELLQQ
+24 EASNTALLQQ
-34 LDTWVARGWLRAL
+34 LDNWVGRGWLRAL
-47 DRALAKFILEQDPQ
+47 DRSFVTFILEQDPQ

-76 LGRGHACLD
+76 LGRGHSCLD
-85 LAATLAAPDF
+85 LAATLNAPDF

-104 EGGTL
+104 EGNQL
-109 PSQWLQGLDA
+109 PSQWLLGL
-119 RQWRQALAAS
+119 RVEQWRWALAAS
-129 TLVEDRDARHDAPE
+129 PLVEDRDGQQLSPE

-151 RLYLRRYWNYECS
+151 RLYLRRYWNYERS
-164 IAQALSTRLS
+164 IAQALSARLS
-174 VAPVTPENLTSRLDE
+174 IATATPEKLASRLDA
-189 LFPARS
+189 LFPDAF
-195 EAERAQ
+195 EINGER
-201 CSNWQKIACALAA
+201 CSDWQKIACALAA

-229 TTSVVRLLGLLQT
+229 TTSVVRLLGLLQA
-242 PAVESGKP
+242 PAVEEGKP

-262 AARLSESIRKQVLGG
+262 AARLSESIGKAVSVLPVSAKV
-277 RESDAEHSETLM
+277 REA
-289 LRVSDAVRAEIPTDV
+289 IPTDV
-304 TTLHRLLGSRPNS
+304 STLHRLLGSRPDS

-348 VLDALPQAAR
+348 LLDALPRQAR

-365 DQLASVEAGSV
+365 DQLASVDAGSV
-376 MGDLCHEAEKG
+376 LGDLCREAEKG
-387 NYNAQTAQ
+387 GYSEQTTA
-395 WLSTHSGEVL
+395 WLNTHSGEAL
-405 LDPELQMAEGAGDP
+405 NAPGLQLAAGLGDP

-424 VMLRGSRRFDPQK
+424 VMLRYSRRFDPQQ
-437 GIGCLAKLVNNKQA
+437 GIGRLAKLVNEKDVAQA
-451 SEARR
+451 RNL
-456 VLEKPSEQ
+456 LEQPSAQ
-464 LFNLPVRGEQDA
+464 LCNLKLRGEHDA
-476 VLTDLAID
+476 ALTDVIINGKGD
-484 GNRNAPGYRH
+484 APGYRH
-494 YLEQL
+494 YLEKL
-499 RDQRPAPYTAWD
+499 RDLRPASDTLWD
-511 SELWAVWAE
+511 SGLWASWAGS
-520 KVLSAFDQF
+520 VLSAFDEF

-545 NQRVATQ
+545 NQRVAAE
-552 LRRRGL
+552 LHRCEL
-558 LDSDHGWYEGRP
+558 LAGEQGWYEGRP

-582 MNGDIGIALW
+582 MNGDIGITLW
-592 VPGPDGALA
+592 VPGPNAERA
-601 LRVAFPRNDGSGGV
+601 LRVAFPRNDGNGGV

-665 ITRAREWFSLAET
+665 ITRAKQWFSLIEAS
-678 HPGVFEGAVGRNV
+678 PGVFEGAVSRNV

-696 LALQLHEAL
+696 LALQLQDGL
-705 AQRT
+705 RSVYRT

>member
-10 SSQGNSEQV
+10 SNQGYTEQA
-19 AVFIG
+19 AVLIG
-24 AASHSELLQQ
+24 AAGNSGLLQQ

-61 AQACVLL
+61 AQASVLL

-76 LGRGHACLD
+76 LGRGHVCLD

-104 EGGTL
+104 EGSTL

-119 RQWRQALAAS
+119 TQWRQALAAS
-129 TLVEDRDARHDAPE
+129 TLVEDRDARQDVPE
-143 RPLVLAGQ
+143 RPLVLVGQ

-164 IAQALSTRLS
+164 IAQALSARLS
-174 VAPVTPENLTSRLDE
+174 VAPVTPDNLANRLDE
-189 LFPARS
+189 LFPTPS

-201 CSNWQKIACALAA
+201 GSNWQKIACALAA

-262 AARLSESIRKQVLGG
+262 AARLSESIGKEVRALP
-277 RESDAEHSETLM
+277 
-289 LRVSDAVRAEIPTDV
+289 VSDAVRAEIPMDV
-304 TTLHRLLGSRPNS
+304 STLHRLLGSRPNS

-376 MGDLCHEAEKG
+376 MGDLCRDAERG
-387 NYNAQTAQ
+387 DYNAQTAQ
-395 WLSTHSGEVL
+395 WLSTHSGEAL
-405 LDPELQMAEGAGDP
+405 LDPELQMAEGAGAP

-424 VMLRGSRRFDPQK
+424 VMLRRSWRFDPQK
-437 GIGCLAKLVNNKQA
+437 GIGRLAKLINKKQA
-451 SEARR
+451 AEARR
-456 VLEKPSEQ
+456 VLEQPSEQ
-464 LFNLPVRGEQDA
+464 LFSLLVRGEQDA
-476 VLTDLAID
+476 ALTDLAID

-499 RDQRPAPYTAWD
+499 RDLRPAPDTAWD
-511 SELWAVWAE
+511 SELWASWAG

-558 LDSDHGWYEGRP
+558 LESDHGWYEGRP

-592 VPGPDGALA
+592 VPGPEGALA
-601 LRVAFPRNDGSGGV
+601 LRVVFPHNDGSGGV

-696 LALQLHEAL
+696 LASQLREAL

>member
-10 SSQGNSEQV
+10 NSQRYVDQP
-19 AVFIG
+19 AVLIG
-24 AASHSELLQQ
+24 DASGTELLHQ
-34 LDTWVARGWLRAL
+34 LDNWVSRGWLRAL
-47 DRALAKFILEQDPQ
+47 DRSFATFILEQDPQ
-61 AQACVLL
+61 AKASVLL

-76 LGRGHACLD
+76 LGRGHSCLD
-85 LAATLAAPDF
+85 LAATLHAPDF

-104 EGGTL
+104 EGSQL
-109 PSQWLQGLDA
+109 PSQWLLGLDIT
-119 RQWRQALAAS
+119 QWRQALTLS
-129 TLVEDRDARHDAPE
+129 PLVEDRDGLQRFPE
-143 RPLVLAGQ
+143 RPLVLTGQ
-151 RLYLRRYWNYECS
+151 RLYLRRYWNYERS

-174 VAPVTPENLTSRLDE
+174 VDAVTPEKLSSRLDA
-189 LFPARS
+189 LFPDTFEVNGERRS
-195 EAERAQ
+195 D
-201 CSNWQKIACALAA
+201 WQKIACALAA

-242 PAVESGKP
+242 PAVEDGKP

-262 AARLSESIRKQVLGG
+262 AARLSESIGK
-277 RESDAEHSETLM
+277 
-289 LRVSDAVRAEIPTDV
+289 AVRELPVSAPVCEAIPTDV
-304 TTLHRLLGSRPNS
+304 STLHRLLGSRPDS
-317 RNFIHQRDKPL
+317 RNFIHHRDKPL

-348 VLDALPQAAR
+348 LLDALPRQAR

-365 DQLASVEAGSV
+365 DQLASVDAGSV
-376 MGDLCHEAEKG
+376 LGDLCRDAEAGGYSE
-387 NYNAQTAQ
+387 QTMA
-395 WLSTHSGEVL
+395 WLKTHSGEAVSAPGFQTAVGL
-405 LDPELQMAEGAGDP
+405 GDP

-424 VMLRGSRRFDPQK
+424 VMLRYSRRFDAEQ
-437 GIGCLAKLVNNKQA
+437 GIGRLAKLVNEKTA
-451 SEARR
+451 VEARG
-456 VLEKPSEQ
+456 LLDQQLAQ
-464 LFNLPVRGEQDA
+464 LFNLKLRGEHDA
-476 VLTDLAID
+476 TLTDLIINGKGD
-484 GNRNAPGYRH
+484 APGYRH

-499 RDQRPAPYTAWD
+499 RDQRPGSDTAWD
-511 SELWAVWAE
+511 DGRWAAWAG
-520 KVLSAFDQF
+520 KVLTAFDEF

-545 NQRVATQ
+545 NQLVAAE
-552 LRRRGL
+552 LRRCEL
-558 LDSDHGWYEGRP
+558 LSGDQGWYEGRP

-582 MNGDIGIALW
+582 MNGDIGIAVW
-592 VPGPDGALA
+592 VPGPSAERV

-645 ALVLPDALNPVLTKE
+645 TLVLPDALNPVLTKE

-665 ITRAREWFSLAET
+665 ITRAKQWFSLVEAS
-678 HPGVFEGAVGRNV
+678 PGVFEGAVSRNV

-696 LALQLHEAL
+696 LALQLQDEL
-705 AQRT
+705 AKLQRT